1 MSNNTYCAALWHSIF
16 YKELPTVTTRPCC
29 VFQEVVSK
37 SSKVE
42 DYINNENLAK
52 YRQQSLNGE
61 WPDPCIRCKT
71 KEDLGLSS
79 DRLQENQKHGVE
91 SVDDLINAKPVIRSI
106 EYRPGNM
113 CNLKCRMCMPSDSY
127 LIQKEIQQYPEIL
140 KDKYRHDHYNEE
152 LHEFYRSYD
161 PNEVELNYNLLSED
175 LIKNIHELKV
185 IGGEPSIDKNIH
197 SVLEWIIEKNYSK
210 NIKLKYTTNVTNANK
225 KWLDYHHHFK
235 SNRITFSL
243 DATGKTYE
251 YIRTPAKWKAIKQ
264 NLAIYKNEF
273 PDAMTS
279 INMVFSLFNCFT
291 VDDWYNELLNEC
303 FHDDPMININ
313 HTSQPYL
320 RPSTLPEKYKDYIAN
335 KLDRLSDSLLKTSM
349 QRLLYID
356 QPKNNSAN
364 LIEFKKF
371 ALGLD
376 KIRGTD
382 ITSLDQSYESLLSD
396 IG

>member
-1 MSNNTYCAALWHSIF
+1 
-16 YKELPTVTTRPCC
+16 
-29 VFQEVVSK
+29 
-37 SSKVE
+37 
-42 DYINNENLAK
+42 
-52 YRQQSLNGE
+52 
-61 WPDPCIRCKT
+61 
-71 KEDLGLSS
+71 
-79 DRLQENQKHGVE
+79 
-91 SVDDLINAKPVIRSI
+91 
-106 EYRPGNM
+106 M

-303 FHDDPMININ
+303 FHDDSMININ